1 MMRRQ
6 IMMILLLMFV
16 IVASAQDAVGTWS
29 LKPMVGGTMANLVGK
44 GSGYNKS
51 KIGIVA
57 GGEVA
62 CQTTHHLALS
72 LGLLY
77 AQQGAKDF
85 DLVHTTN
92 ETIND
97 YQFKTEYINIPLLA
111 NYYLTKG
118 LALKTGMQIE
128 FLVKARE
135 TTDFYHLS
143 SDGTDIRKKI
153 DYDVKSGCHTFDL
166 SIPIG
171 LSYEYEN
178 IVLDVRYQAG
188 LTRVLKDNETWLRL
202 DEFEWRNSVFQLTLG
217 YKFAL

>member
-1 MMRRQ
+1 MKRQ
-6 IMMILLLMFV
+6 IVMILLLMFV

-62 CQTTHHLALS
+62 CQTTRHLALS

-77 AQQGAKDF
+77 AQQGAKNF
-85 DLVHTTN
+85 DLIHTTN

-97 YQFKTEYINIPLLA
+97 YQFKTEYVNIPLLA
-111 NYYLTKG
+111 NYYLMKG
-118 LALKTGMQIE
+118 LALKTGIQMG

-135 TTDFYHLS
+135 TMDYHNTARDGS
-143 SDGTDIRKKI
+143 SIHKKI
-153 DYDVKSGCHTFDL
+153 DDDVKSGCHTFDL

-188 LTRVLKDNETWLRL
+188 LTRVLKDNETWSML
-202 DEFEWRNSVFQLTLG
+202 DEFEWRNSVFMLTLG